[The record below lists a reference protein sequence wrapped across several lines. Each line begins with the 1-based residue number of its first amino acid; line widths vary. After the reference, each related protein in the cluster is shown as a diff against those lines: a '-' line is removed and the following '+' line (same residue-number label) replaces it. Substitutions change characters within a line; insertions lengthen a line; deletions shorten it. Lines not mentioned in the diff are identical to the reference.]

1 MNESELVNIL
11 GKQSSAV
18 GMAEDIM
25 GCKWSLTVI
34 QLVRQG
40 IRRPGLMER
49 TIDGLTTKVLNER
62 LRKLTNY
69 KILQRH
75 AYPEIPPRV
84 EYYLTPFGEKFVSIL
99 DNLIAL
105 DLEFKSQIDE
115 KDLSIVNLVDRSIE
129 ESS

>member
-1 MNESELVNIL
+1 MNESELANIL
-11 GKQSSAV
+11 VKQPSAI

-99 DNLIAL
+99 DSLMEL
-105 DLEFKSQIDE
+105 DVEFNSQIDE
-115 KDLSIVNLVDRSIE
+115 RYFSVIKPIVPPIE
-129 ESS
+129 

>member
-1 MNESELVNIL
+1 MKESELANIL
-11 GKQSSAV
+11 VKQPSAV
-18 GMAEDIM
+18 GIAEDIM

-34 QLVRQG
+34 QMVRQG

-69 KILQRH
+69 KILQRQ

-99 DNLIAL
+99 DNLIEL
-105 DLEFKSQIDE
+105 DLEFNAQIDE
-115 KDLSIVNLVDRSIE
+115 RYFSVIKPIVPPIE
-129 ESS
+129 

>member
-1 MNESELVNIL
+1 MNESELANIL
-11 GKQSSAV
+11 GKQPSAV

-40 IRRPGLMER
+40 IRRPGVMER

-99 DNLIAL
+99 DSLMEL
-105 DLEFKSQIDE
+105 DVEFKSQIDE
-115 KDLSIVNLVDRSIE
+115 RYFSVINPIVPPIE
-129 ESS
+129 

>member
-1 MNESELVNIL
+1 MNESELANIL
-11 GKQSSAV
+11 VKQPSAM

-84 EYYLTPFGEKFVSIL
+84 EYYLTPFGEKFVSVL
-99 DNLIAL
+99 DSLMEL
-105 DLEFKSQIDE
+105 DIEFTSQIDE
-115 KDLSIVNLVDRSIE
+115 RNSAL
-129 ESS
+129 

>member
-1 MNESELVNIL
+1 MNESELANIL

-99 DNLIAL
+99 DDLIEL
-105 DLEFKSQIDE
+105 DLEFNAQIDE
-115 KDLSIVNLVDRSIE
+115 RYFSVVKPIIPPIE
-129 ESS
+129 

>member
-1 MNESELVNIL
+1 MNESELANIL
-11 GKQSSAV
+11 VKQPSAI

-40 IRRPGLMER
+40 IRRPGVMER

-99 DNLIAL
+99 DSLKEL
-105 DLEFKSQIDE
+105 DVEFNSQTDE
-115 KDLSIVNLVDRSIE
+115 RYFSVINSIVPPIE
-129 ESS
+129 

>member
-1 MNESELVNIL
+1 MNESELANIL
-11 GKQSSAV
+11 GKQPSAV

-49 TIDGLTTKVLNER
+49 RIDGLTTKVLNER

-69 KILQRH
+69 KILHRY

-84 EYYLTPFGEKFVSIL
+84 EYYLTPFSEKFVSIL
-99 DNLIAL
+99 DSLT
-105 DLEFKSQIDE
+105 EFDVEFHSQTDE
-115 KDLSIVNLVDRSIE
+115 RYFSVINPIIPPIK
-129 ESS
+129 

>member
-1 MNESELVNIL
+1 MNESELANIL
-11 GKQSSAV
+11 VKQSSAM

-25 GCKWSLTVI
+25 GCKWSLIVI

-49 TIDGLTTKVLNER
+49 TIDGLTAKVLNER

-99 DNLIAL
+99 DGLIEL
-105 DLEFKSQIDE
+105 DVEFKSQIDE
-115 KDLSIVNLVDRSIE
+115 RNSVL
-129 ESS
+129 

>member
-1 MNESELVNIL
+1 MNESELANIL
-11 GKQSSAV
+11 VKQPSAV

-62 LRKLTNY
+62 LRKLTKY

-84 EYYLTPFGEKFVSIL
+84 EYYLTPFGTKFVGIL
-99 DNLIAL
+99 DNLIEL
-105 DLEFKSQIDE
+105 DLEFNSQINE
-115 KDLSIVNLVDRSIE
+115 KDINNVNFLDPPIKE
-129 ESS
+129 LL

>member
-1 MNESELVNIL
+1 MNESELANIL
-11 GKQSSAV
+11 VKQPSAM

-84 EYYLTPFGEKFVSIL
+84 EYYLTPFGEKFVGVL
-99 DNLIAL
+99 DDLIEL
-105 DLEFKSQIDE
+105 DLEFNSQINE
-115 KDLSIVNLVDRSIE
+115 KDINAVNFIDPPIKELL
-129 ESS
+129 

>member
-1 MNESELVNIL
+1 MNESELANIL
-11 GKQSSAV
+11 VKQPSAM

-84 EYYLTPFGEKFVSIL
+84 EYYLTPFGEKFVGVL
-99 DNLIAL
+99 DDLIEL
-105 DLEFKSQIDE
+105 DLEFNSQINE
-115 KDLSIVNLVDRSIE
+115 KDINTVNFLDPPIKE
-129 ESS
+129 L